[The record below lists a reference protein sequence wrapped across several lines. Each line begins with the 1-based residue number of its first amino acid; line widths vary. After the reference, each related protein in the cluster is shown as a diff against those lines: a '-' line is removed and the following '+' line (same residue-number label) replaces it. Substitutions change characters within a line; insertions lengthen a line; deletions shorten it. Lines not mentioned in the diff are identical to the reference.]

1 MLHVSKVPRL
11 PAMHGLGRNSG
22 SSRNSTGDDY
32 SDFAHNAN
40 NNDRMTHQ
48 HSSVTGA
55 SSPGWDGSSNY
66 SQQSPN
72 QIPQPNLAQWMQD
85 RQRAFAEFSQS
96 LQPINT
102 KSTTDS
108 FFDID
113 PITPQP
119 PHRSNLL
126 LSHQDPLFWNRPSLI
141 SNRETFDESSEPL
154 QYKTRKSDHSNMLSS
169 SEASLSPKAK
179 VSYDDGEFAVEIPL
193 RDYKPEELSV
203 KTEGN
208 VLVILAKHETQ
219 TETGASFVSKQF
231 EQRFSLPS
239 GVKPESIVSALSK
252 DGTLKVTAP
261 RITSATSIGGFR
273 KTRGAI
279 EEDVFVPPTTQ
290 AAAPPNQG
298 LPHPK
303 VVYDDDKFQISLD
316 CQHFKPEELDVK
328 VDGTTIII
336 IAKQEVKESGATRK
350 RVYEQ
355 KYTLPNGVQA
365 DRVTSTINS
374 EGVLTINAPKG
385 KTAASSMN
393 QTIEQK
399 MDRILSPSSWTDH
412 TNLNSNRS
420 LVDKDDLFGDNSGL
434 SRTFIDGDLY
444 KIEIDVQNF
453 KPEDLVIKTV
463 GQTVQVEAKHEEKT
477 SDGASFSSRN
487 FSQSFTLPREVN
499 PEAVAS
505 SLSKDGKL
513 TIEAPLP
520 KAKSVASNER
530 LVPIKHN

>member
-1 MLHVSKVPRL
+1 MGVS
-11 PAMHGLGRNSG
+11 
-22 SSRNSTGDDY
+22 
-32 SDFAHNAN
+32 
-40 NNDRMTHQ
+40 
-48 HSSVTGA
+48 GA
-55 SSPGWDGSSNY
+55 SPGWTEQY
-66 SQQSPN
+66 PSQQSHPHS
-72 QIPQPNLAQWMQD
+72 QPLAQWMQD

-96 LQPINT
+96 LQPIT
-102 KSTTDS
+102 AKSADP
-108 FFDID
+108 FFDTAVTAA
-113 PITPQP
+113 P
-119 PHRSNLL
+119 SLL
-126 LSHQDPLFWNRPSLI
+126 QHDPLFWNRPSSLI
-141 SNRETFDESSEPL
+141 SNREILEDSTQRPIYNDRRNEN
-154 QYKTRKSDHSNMLSS
+154 SNMLASS
-169 SEASLSPKAK
+169 DASLSPKAK

-261 RITSATSIGGFR
+261 RITSATSIGGFK

-290 AAAPPNQG
+290 AAPPNQG

-365 DRVTSTINS
+365 DRVTS
-374 EGVLTINAPKG
+374 
-385 KTAASSMN
+385 
-393 QTIEQK
+393 
-399 MDRILSPSSWTDH
+399 
-412 TNLNSNRS
+412 
-420 LVDKDDLFGDNSGL
+420 
-434 SRTFIDGDLY
+434 
-444 KIEIDVQNF
+444 
-453 KPEDLVIKTV
+453 
-463 GQTVQVEAKHEEKT
+463 
-477 SDGASFSSRN
+477 
-487 FSQSFTLPREVN
+487 
-499 PEAVAS
+499 
-505 SLSKDGKL
+505 
-513 TIEAPLP
+513 
-520 KAKSVASNER
+520 
-530 LVPIKHN
+530 